1 MHTPLS
7 PQPEA
12 DGTFRPSSLALR
24 LATQRTTDYDGHV
37 FANTCDGG
45 SKILMICTEEKAM
58 TMANGKQFSTGNHP
72 VEMLVPMLHLRSA
85 GFDIEVA
92 TPTGAPVQ
100 VEMWAMPQEDEA
112 VMGIYAD
119 FKDAF
124 ENPRSLTEFVKTSMN
139 DTSNYAAIYVPGG
152 HGAMLGL
159 PDNVD
164 VGRILHWA
172 HDRDLH
178 TLSLCHGPAALL
190 AADLP
195 EIRSNQSGDQ
205 FLYDGYKMAVFP
217 DAVDKQTPRIGYM
230 PGHMPWRFGERLTE
244 LGVNI
249 INKKS
254 NGTCHIDRKLITGD
268 GPKAANEFGRRA
280 AEALLQ
286 TVRDADSAV

>member
-1 MHTPLS
+1 MRTPFS

-12 DGTFRPSSLALR
+12 DGTFRPSALALR
-24 LATQRTTDYDGHV
+24 VATTNITDYDNHV
-37 FANTCDGG
+37 FTDAHDGD

-58 TMANGKQFSTGNHP
+58 TMANGKRFSTGNHP
-72 VEMLVPMLHLRSA
+72 VEMLVPMLHMRNA
-85 GFDIEVA
+85 GFEIEVA

-100 VEMWAMPQEDEA
+100 IEMWAMPRDDDA

-124 ENPRSLTEFVKTSMN
+124 EQPRALSDFVETSMN
-139 DTSNYAAIYVPGG
+139 DSSDYVAVYLPGG

-159 PDNVD
+159 PDNVN
-164 VGRILHWA
+164 VGKILNWA
-172 HDRDLH
+172 HDGGLH
-178 TLSLCHGPAALL
+178 TLALCHGPAALL
-190 AADLP
+190 AANLP
-195 EIRSNQSGDQ
+195 EARPDQSTTT
-205 FLYDGYKMAVFP
+205 FAYKGYEMAVFP
-217 DAVDKQTPRIGYM
+217 DGVDKQTPRIGYM

-254 NGTCHIDRKLITGD
+254 NGTCHVDRKLITGD

-280 AEALLQ
+280 A
-286 TVRDADSAV
+286 DAVLRATRPSS